1 MCAPG
6 RLVFCLCTAIFIS
19 FLLCCSPASTIS
31 SFKHICTFLTSAFST
46 LAWLLLKGSAYLV
59 VFLLEALQVLT
70 QSLHGGMYCVANG
83 IRGLAWSLLDKA
95 LKVAASAASMLI
107 DFLKEQSPKVASA
120 AYSAFNFV
128 MEQIKGL
135 IECLQK
141 IVPEIMENLVDMLVK
156 VLEALWTNYLEA
168 VKCVAEKGK

>member
-1 MCAPG
+1 M
-6 RLVFCLCTAIFIS
+6 
-19 FLLCCSPASTIS
+19 
-31 SFKHICTFLTSAFST
+31 
-46 LAWLLLKGSAYLV
+46 
-59 VFLLEALQVLT
+59 
-70 QSLHGGMYCVANG
+70 
-83 IRGLAWSLLDKA
+83 
-95 LKVAASAASMLI
+95 AASAASMLI